1 MTGQIENIRKVRAF
15 LLEGIKDLT
24 TEQLNRIPEGFN
36 NNIIW
41 NLGHMV
47 AAQQGICYKR
57 AGITPHISDEFWE
70 QFRSGTKPER
80 LLSESEIA
88 NIKQLLSTTMDE
100 LEADYNNDIFTG
112 YTAWNTR
119 YNVEIKNIDDALHFV
134 PFHEGLHSGT
144 IGALKRLVS
153 MA

>member
-1 MTGQIENIRKVRAF
+1 MTEPIENIRKVRAF

-41 NLGHMV
+41 NLGHLV

-57 AGITPHISDEFWE
+57 AGVVPHISEEFWE
-70 QFRSGTKPER
+70 QFRSGSKPER

-88 NIKQLLSTTMDE
+88 NIKQLFSTTLDQ
-100 LEADYNNDIFTG
+100 LEADYNNNMFTG

-119 YNVEIKNIDDALHFV
+119 YDVEIKSIDDALRFV
-134 PFHEGLHSGT
+134 PYHEGLHSGVINT
-144 IGALKRLVS
+144 MKKLVN
-153 MA
+153 

>member
-1 MTGQIENIRKVRAF
+1 MTEHIENIKKVRTF

-24 TEQLNRIPEGFN
+24 TEQLNRIPEGYN

-57 AGITPHISDEFWE
+57 AGVAAHISEEFWE
-70 QFRSGTKPER
+70 QFRSGSKPER
-80 LLSESEIA
+80 LISEAEIA
-88 NIKQLLSTTMDE
+88 GIKELLHSTMDH
-100 LEADYNNDIFTG
+100 LKTDYDNNIFTG

-119 YNVEIKNIDDALHFV
+119 YDVEIKSIDEALRFV
-134 PFHEGLHSGT
+134 PFHEGLHSGVINT
-144 IGALKRLVS
+144 MKKLVN
-153 MA
+153 